1 MLKKHQ
7 KTWLLVA
14 DGARARF
21 FILHFHALESALAAD
36 LIHDHRPSREAITDK
51 PGRAL
56 ESDHLSRHTYEPR
69 SDWHTYQKHVFAN
82 EISQILIEAEK
93 LHEFHSLILIAPPKI
108 LGEIR
113 KHLPKPVSE
122 KVTMEIAKDLT
133 KFTDQDLKAYL
144 DELIV
149 W

>member
-1 MLKKHQ
+1 M
-7 KTWLLVA
+7 LVA
-14 DGARARF
+14 DGARARI
-21 FILHFHALESALAAD
+21 FILHFHALEPALGVD

-56 ESDHLSRHTYEPR
+56 ESDHLSKHAYEPH
-69 SDWHTYQKHVFAN
+69 SDWHTYQKHVFAQ
-82 EISQILIEAEK
+82 EISQILIKAEQ
-93 LHEFHSLILIAPPKI
+93 LHKFQALILIAPPKI

-113 KHLPKPVSE
+113 KLLPKPVGE
-122 KVTMEIAKDLT
+122 KITMEIAKDLT
-133 KFTDQDLKAYL
+133 KYTDQDLKAYL